1 MKSGPM
7 SANLGSTREPQ
18 RVSFSRTFLL
28 ELDNFVHWLP
38 EDFVTEEGWGCGDWG
53 AAKGGQG

>member
-1 MKSGPM
+1 M